1 MKKNVLITV
10 IIVALVGVLWS
21 LFKPTQTADRSMPQ
35 TPDQFIAQTNNLG
48 IGEHDRILTVGGLK
62 RTYLVHVP
70 NSYDGTEPYPVV
82 LGFHGGGSDAKQFV
96 FYSGLNETADREN
109 FIAVYP
115 NGTGETI
122 QGYGV
127 FIWNGGSRQP
137 GGTDPN
143 LAKVDDVEFTK
154 ALLND
159 LATVVRIDEKRIYA
173 TGLSAGG
180 IMTYRLALELSD
192 RIAAIAPI
200 ASVMGTEKSN
210 PQRPVSVIHFHGTKD
225 EAVPFK
231 GGKGKLDQSGTD
243 FYSVEYSIQ
252 SWVKANGCKTQPIV
266 EALPDKVD
274 DGTKVIRKTYGG
286 GKEDSEVV
294 LIEIEG
300 GGHTWPGRE
309 TLSGFEVLGKST
321 KDISANDLMWEF
333 FQKHPM
339 Q

>member
-1 MKKNVLITV
+1 M
-10 IIVALVGVLWS
+10 
-21 LFKPTQTADRSMPQ
+21 LFKPTQTADRSVTQPPTQPITQM
-35 TPDQFIAQTNNLG
+35 NNLG
-48 IGEHDRILTVGGLK
+48 IGDYDRILTVGGLQ

-70 NSYDGTEPYPVV
+70 NSYDGNKPYPIV

-96 FYSGLNETADREN
+96 FSSGLNETADREN

-127 FIWNGGSRQP
+127 FLWNGGSRQP

-143 LAKVDDVEFTK
+143 LVKVDDVEFTR

-180 IMTYRLALELSD
+180 IMTYRLASELSN

-200 ASVMGTEKSN
+200 AAVMGTERIN
-210 PQRPVSVIHFHGTKD
+210 PQRPVSMIHFHGTKD
-225 EAVPFK
+225 EAVPFS
-231 GGKGKLDQSGTD
+231 GGKGRLDQSGTD
-243 FYSVEYSIQ
+243 FYSVEYSVQ

-266 EALPDKVD
+266 ETLPDKAD
-274 DGTKVIRKTYGG
+274 DGTKVIRKTYGS

-309 TLSGFEVLGKST
+309 TLPGFEILGKST

-339 Q
+339 

>member
-1 MKKNVLITV
+1 V
-10 IIVALVGVLWS
+10 
-21 LFKPTQTADRSMPQ
+21 
-35 TPDQFIAQTNNLG
+35 
-48 IGEHDRILTVGGLK
+48 
-62 RTYLVHVP
+62 
-70 NSYDGTEPYPVV
+70 
-82 LGFHGGGSDAKQFV
+82 
-96 FYSGLNETADREN
+96 
-109 FIAVYP
+109 
-115 NGTGETI
+115 
-122 QGYGV
+122 
-127 FIWNGGSRQP
+127 
-137 GGTDPN
+137 
-143 LAKVDDVEFTK
+143 
-154 ALLND
+154 LLND

-180 IMTYRLALELSD
+180 IMAYRLASELSN

-200 ASVMGTEKSN
+200 AASMGMEKIN

-266 EALPDKVD
+266 ETLPDKAD
-274 DGTKVIRKTYGG
+274 DGTKAIRKTYSG

-300 GGHTWPGRE
+300 GGHTYPGRE
-309 TLSGFEVLGKST
+309 TLPGFEILGQSSQ
-321 KDISANDLMWEF
+321 DISANDLMWEF

-339 Q
+339 

>member
-1 MKKNVLITV
+1 
-10 IIVALVGVLWS
+10 VGVLWIR
-21 LFKPTQTADRSMPQ
+21 FKPTQTTDRSVTQ
-35 TPDQFIAQTNNLG
+35 TPDQPITQTNNLG
-48 IGEHDRILTVGGLK
+48 IGDHERTLTVGGLQ
-62 RTYLVHVP
+62 RTYLVHIP
-70 NSYDGTEPYPVV
+70 NSYDGNKPYPIV
-82 LGFHGGGSDAKQFV
+82 LGFHGGGSGAEQLV
-96 FYSGLNETADREN
+96 FSSGLNETADREN

-127 FIWNGGSRQP
+127 FRWNGGSRQP

-143 LAKVDDVEFTK
+143 LVEIDDVEFTE

-159 LATVVRIDEKRIYA
+159 LATVVRSDEKRIYA
-173 TGLSAGG
+173 TGLSNGG
-180 IMTYRLALELSD
+180 IMTYRLASELSN

-200 ASVMGTEKSN
+200 AASMGTERIS
-210 PQRPVSVIHFHGTKD
+210 PQRPVSVIHFHGTQD
-225 EAVPFK
+225 EAVPFN
-231 GGKGKLDQSGTD
+231 GGKGRLDQSGTD

-266 EALPDKVD
+266 EALPDKAD
-274 DGTKVIRKTYGG
+274 DGTQAIRKTYGG

-309 TLSGFEVLGKST
+309 ILPGFEILGKSS

-339 Q
+339 R